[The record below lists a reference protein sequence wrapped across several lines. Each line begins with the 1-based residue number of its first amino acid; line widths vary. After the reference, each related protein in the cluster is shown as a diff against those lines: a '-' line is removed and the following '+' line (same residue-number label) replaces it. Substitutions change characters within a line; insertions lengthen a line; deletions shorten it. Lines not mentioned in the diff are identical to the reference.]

1 VSDDE
6 IDDDAEYDAP
16 PTHKKTKPTHQVM
29 EPKHKT
35 ATSFRSQSAS
45 GVKGVGDFLQRV
57 AFDLERH
64 KASQSI
70 LREKLNMEC
79 WQEERLEREAKLKEE
94 ESSRQT
100 RLCMAT
106 KVLEMPGASEE
117 LKLAAQQVLLKL
129 SMA

>member
-1 VSDDE
+1 
-6 IDDDAEYDAP
+6 
-16 PTHKKTKPTHQVM
+16 M
-29 EPKHKT
+29 N
-35 ATSFRSQSAS
+35 
-45 GVKGVGDFLQRV
+45 GVGDFLQKKA

-70 LREKLNMEC
+70 SREKLNMERRR
-79 WQEERLEREAKLKEE
+79 EERLEREAKLKEE

-100 RLCMAT
+100 RLSMAT

-129 SMA
+129 LMA

>member
-1 VSDDE
+1 
-6 IDDDAEYDAP
+6 
-16 PTHKKTKPTHQVM
+16 M
-29 EPKHKT
+29 N
-35 ATSFRSQSAS
+35 
-45 GVKGVGDFLQRV
+45 GVGDFLQKKA

-70 LREKLNMEC
+70 SREKLNMER
-79 WQEERLEREAKLKEE
+79 WREERLEREAKLKEE

-100 RLCMAT
+100 RLSMAT

-129 SMA
+129 LMA